1 MNYTY
6 NVMKKSN
13 AFSYVRTII
22 KFPFS
27 NCHFLKK
34 KAYLTFVSADPLLT
48 YISET
53 CGKLISWILIYI
65 YIYIYHK
72 LYNIYV
78 MYHISYMSCII
89 YMIFIIYDTYITC
102 IIYIYMLY
110 TYKIY

>member
-13 AFSYVRTII
+13 AFAYVRTII

-34 KAYLTFVSADPLLT
+34 KAYLTVVSADPLLT

-53 CGKLISWILIYI
+53 CGKLICWILIYKTHGDNVSAVI
-65 YIYIYHK
+65 
-72 LYNIYV
+72 LATVAVATQELPNFNIAEFPRWN
-78 MYHISYMSCII
+78 CNRK
-89 YMIFIIYDTYITC
+89 C
-102 IIYIYMLY
+102 
-110 TYKIY
+110 